1 MQNTITARQ
10 ISYNW
15 VALIVLIVAI
25 ALLVGFVAG
34 RATTTSASAAT
45 APAMAGAQAQS
56 SDRLLSL
63 NEQFYP
69 SNAAAV
75 ATQPQ
80 HGTRLFELNER
91 LYPSPKSS
99 TRDGCRLDR
108 LEPDC

>member
-1 MQNTITARQ
+1 MQNTITARR

-34 RATTTSASAAT
+34 RATTISASAAT
-45 APAMAGAQAQS
+45 APATAGAQVQS

-80 HGTRLFELNER
+80 RNVRLFELNEM
-91 LYPSPKSS
+91 LYPTTTS
-99 TRDGCRLDR
+99 
-108 LEPDC
+108 EPTFWSGRPR